1 MGKNVQSMMFLS
13 VALILLISACWMSWS
28 MTREMELALEAVKNS
43 TKGQARSVHTT
54 LGASGAEL
62 FTGAQVLYSARERSL
77 SGLVIEVDGYVLS
90 GSEMT
95 DRDHASIDLASDYF
109 VHYARSGTGSIEKL
123 VFTKAPKGT
132 RR

>member
-1 MGKNVQSMMFLS
+1 MGKNAQSMMFLS
-13 VALILLISACWMSWS
+13 VALILLIGACWMSWN
-28 MTREMELALEAVKNS
+28 MTREMELALGAVKDN
-43 TKGQARSVHTT
+43 TKGQAHSVQTT
-54 LGASGAEL
+54 LGPAGAEL

-77 SGLVIEVDGYVLS
+77 SGLVIEVDGYTLT
-90 GSEMT
+90 GTEMT

-109 VHYARSGTGSIEKL
+109 VHYARSGAGSIERL